1 MISTTVELTLTAI
14 LIGAIGIFSP
24 TRFAFSVVML
34 SSSNKPWGRAV
45 AFALGSTV
53 VFAVAA
59 LIGLLGV
66 QAPGGEGVESTINV
80 VLGMLMIATAVA
92 MVVLR
97 RRGRTLRLAPSGH
110 PHIAAAGLGAGVSIQ
125 SFGRLLILLAGG
137 YRLGAIADAPVP
149 ALASTGLMILVWQA
163 PIWGPMLL
171 YIFRRERFDALERRA
186 RPAIERMEDSIYGA
200 LAVGAVGI
208 WLLVLGLTG

>member
-34 SSSNKPWGRAV
+34 SSSSKPWGRAV
-45 AFALGSTV
+45 AYALGSTT
-53 VFAVAA
+53 VFALAA

-66 QAPGGEGVESTINV
+66 QAPGAEGVESTVNV
-80 VLGMLMIATAVA
+80 VLGMVMIATAVA
-92 MVVLR
+92 MLVMR
-97 RRGRTLRLAPSGH
+97 RRGRTLSLAPTGH
-110 PHIAAAGLGAGVSIQ
+110 PHMAAAGLGAGVSIQ

-137 YRLGAIADAPVP
+137 YRLGAISGAPIP
-149 ALASTGLMILVWQA
+149 ALAATGLMILVWQA

-171 YIFRRERFDALERRA
+171 FIFRRERFDALERRA
-186 RPAIERMEDSIYGA
+186 RPAIERMEDSVYGA

-208 WLLVLGLTG
+208 WLLIGGLAG